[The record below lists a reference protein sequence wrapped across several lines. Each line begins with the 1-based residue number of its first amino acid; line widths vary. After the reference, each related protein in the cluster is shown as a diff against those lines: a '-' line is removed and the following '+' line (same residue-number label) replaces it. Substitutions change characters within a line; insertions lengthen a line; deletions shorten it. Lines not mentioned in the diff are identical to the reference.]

1 MENLEQEIISLLRE
15 RPMISEE
22 IRDKLMEKGVRFTP
36 LELRETLATMVRE
49 GKIEKYPDYDRRKF
63 YFRLRSDNF

>member
-1 MENLEQEIISLLRE
+1 MESLEEQIKSLLRE

-22 IRDKLMEKGVRFTP
+22 IRDRLMEKGVRFTA
-36 LELRETLATMVRE
+36 LELRETLAMMVRKGE
-49 GKIEKYPDYDRRKF
+49 IEKYPDYERRKF